1 MGGICLQE
9 VNYTHTNVDA
19 SSVAFVWQRHKKVC
33 QAAASNWLLL
43 SSAAIYLCKRTMQN
57 KARLELAD
65 YEAVSALFTL
75 LEPSSVHYLYTT
87 DLLNQANI
95 YTTTA
100 SLR

>member
-1 MGGICLQE
+1 MLMHHLWHLFG
-9 VNYTHTNVDA
+9 NVT
-19 SSVAFVWQRHKKVC
+19 KKVC
-33 QAAASNWLLL
+33 QATASNWLLL

-75 LEPSSVHYLYTT
+75 LELSSVPYLYTT
-87 DLLNQANI
+87 DLLNKAII

-100 SLR
+100 SLRSHAPEL